1 MKHLSRVL
9 ACAIAFHLALA
20 PAAALAQAKIIPDLA
35 AQDAQGTD
43 VKLRGYIGHVVLVDF
58 WASWCPPCKA
68 SFPALDA
75 LSKELNSRG
84 VVVLA
89 INVDERRRDAD
100 AFLSEHPHTMTVL
113 FDPKGTLPS
122 ALKMQGMPSSF
133 VVDRLGTIRFT
144 HMGYTG
150 NIEDQERHEITQ
162 LLSEGAPR

>member
-1 MKHLSRVL
+1 MTQFLRVL
-9 ACAIAFHLALA
+9 ACAIVLHLALA
-20 PAAALAQAKIIPDLA
+20 PAATLAQAKMIPDVA
-35 AQDAQGTD
+35 AQDAQGTN

-75 LSKELNSRG
+75 LSKELKPRG

-100 AFLSEHPHTMTVL
+100 DFLADHPHTMTVL
-113 FDPKGTLPS
+113 FDPKGTLP
-122 ALKMQGMPSSF
+122 AAMNVQGMPSSF
-133 VVDRLGTIRFT
+133 VIDKAGSIRFT

-150 NIEDQERHEITQ
+150 NIADQYRHEITE
-162 LLSEGAPR
+162 LLSEGALR